1 MTVMRIKNNRPK
13 KVCYQNKNCLE
24 ATQLEDKTNHLEKN
38 EIEVESLKKDHK
50 ELMKSSKLILKIQ
63 QRFNSEKHNVFTEET
78 NKIALSS
85 NDNIKNAIIGL
96 IKTYA
101 YGTSKDLL
109 SKKDKIKCNTV
120 PANIRVDEN
129 ILKTPSRCLGQNEYV
144 HLSHTS

>member
-1 MTVMRIKNNRPK
+1 MKN
-13 KVCYQNKNCLE
+13 
-24 ATQLEDKTNHLEKN
+24 
-38 EIEVESLKKDHK
+38 
-50 ELMKSSKLILKIQ
+50 SKLILKIQ
-63 QRFNSEKHNVFTEET
+63 QRCNSEKHHVFTEEI
-78 NKIALSS
+78 NKIALSL

-109 SKKDKIKCNTV
+109 SKKDEINCNTV

-129 ILKTPSRCLGQNEYV
+129 FLKTPSRCLGQSEYI